1 MKTKTFDCV
10 EMKRRAQEKI
20 RAALKACSREQE
32 IAFFQ
37 QGAEEFRKRVKLVRQ
52 GAKPDAKHDLQQ

>member
-1 MKTKTFDCV
+1 
-10 EMKRRAQEKI
+10 MKRRAQEKI